1 MTTETTESPASIPD
15 LSGTLFQETAELQM
29 LVPGT
34 GNLAGWTITLAGPS
48 HPKAV
53 AYRDDQAR
61 RDIHKAGLV
70 EQARVN
76 GRKYK
81 AQDETPAEQ
90 RQKFI
95 EGIVARIATWTP
107 IAIGGKTYTFTDAN
121 AVELLSKPEM
131 GGYLSQIVDYLVSET
146 AFTPNSASK

>member
-1 MTTETTESPASIPD
+1 MTTETETPTSIPD

-34 GNLAGWTITLAGPS
+34 VNLAGWTITLAGPS
-48 HPKAV
+48 HPKSV

-61 RDIHKAGLV
+61 RDIHKANLV

-95 EGIVARIATWTP
+95 EGMVARIVTWTP
-107 IAIGGKTYTFTDAN
+107 IKVGGKQYDFSDAN
-121 AVELLSKPEM
+121 AVELLSMPAM
-131 GGYLSQIVDYLVSET
+131 GGYLQQIVDYIISET
-146 AFTPNSASK
+146 AFTPTSASK

>member
-1 MTTETTESPASIPD
+1 MTTETPAEIPD
-15 LSGTLFQETAELQM
+15 LSSTLFLETADLDM

-34 GNLAGWTITLAGPS
+34 ANLAGWKITLAGPS
-48 HPKAV
+48 HPKAT

-61 RDIHKAGLV
+61 RDIHKANLV

-81 AQDETPAEQ
+81 ATDETPAEQ

-95 EGIVARIATWTP
+95 EGIVARIVTWTP
-107 IAIGGKTYTFTDAN
+107 IKIGGKQYDFSDAN
-121 AVELLSKPEM
+121 AVELLSEPKM
-131 GGYLSQIVDYLVSET
+131 GGYLNQIVDYIVSET
-146 AFTPNSASK
+146 AFTPNSATK